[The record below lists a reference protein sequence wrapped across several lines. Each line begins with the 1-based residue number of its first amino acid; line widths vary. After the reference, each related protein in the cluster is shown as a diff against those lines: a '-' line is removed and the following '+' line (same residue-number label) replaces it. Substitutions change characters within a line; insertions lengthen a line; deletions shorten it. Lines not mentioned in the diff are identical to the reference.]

1 MRVLIVEDD
10 PDIREAVEAELRVAG
25 FAVDAVADLPDAEFS
40 LDVNSYDCCVLDRG
54 LPSGDAVDFLAGRRS
69 DGDSVP
75 VLFLTARSSVSD
87 RVAGFTSGGDD
98 YLVKPFAMAEL
109 VARVSALCRRS
120 NDTAPAIVKVSDIV
134 IDRAKAEVTRAG
146 VLVPLTAKERAILT
160 LLASKMGSVV
170 PRTDLVEHCWDENFD
185 PMSNTVDVHIASLR
199 RKLGKPVPI
208 RTVPKEGY
216 VLEDVR

>member
-54 LPSGDAVDFLAGRRS
+54 LPSGDAVDFLASRRG

-87 RVAGFTSGGDD
+87 RVAGFASGGDD

-109 VARVSALCRRS
+109 VARVTALCRRS
-120 NDTAPAIVKVSDIV
+120 NDTAPAIVTVGDIV
-134 IDRAKAEVTRAG
+134 ID
-146 VLVPLTAKERAILT
+146 LSLI
-160 LLASKMGSVV
+160 
-170 PRTDLVEHCWDENFD
+170 
-185 PMSNTVDVHIASLR
+185 HI
-199 RKLGKPVPI
+199 
-208 RTVPKEGY
+208 
-216 VLEDVR
+216 